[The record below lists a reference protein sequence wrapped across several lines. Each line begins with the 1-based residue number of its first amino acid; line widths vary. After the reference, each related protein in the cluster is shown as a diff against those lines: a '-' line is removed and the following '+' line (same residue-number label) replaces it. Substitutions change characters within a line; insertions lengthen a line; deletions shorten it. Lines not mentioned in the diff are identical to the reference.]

1 MEHLIN
7 NFFDEVKA
15 RLNNEDDENFALFLA
30 DIEGEE
36 HARVE
41 ASVLA
46 LAAFL
51 VKHDQARELL
61 SLASTIAEKY
71 VEHETEDY

>member
-1 MEHLIN
+1 MEHLID

-15 RLNNEDDENFALFLA
+15 RLNSEDEENFALFLA

-51 VKHDQARELL
+51 VKYDKARELL
-61 SLASTIAEKY
+61 SMASTIAEQY
-71 VEHETEDY
+71 AEHETEDY

>member
-1 MEHLIN
+1 MDHLIDK
-7 NFFDEVKA
+7 FFNEVKA
-15 RLNNEDDENFALFLA
+15 RLNNEDEENFALFLA
-30 DIEGEE
+30 DIEGEQ

-51 VKHDQARELL
+51 VKHDQARELF

-71 VEHETEDY
+71 VELELEDE